1 MELLSYAQAP
11 RSRDPVRTHVQRLIE
26 VVGTP
31 RFEGEFVKA
40 LGDTTRSEHITAYA
54 FHPKRP
60 PRLLFAASNGP
71 RQRETGKPAPWQPR
85 SGGRLPWALAGRDA

>member
-40 LGDTTRSEHITAYA
+40 LGAARQPLADEPGVIRVTLRVRDLPATTRDI
-54 FHPKRP
+54 
-60 PRLLFAASNGP
+60 
-71 RQRETGKPAPWQPR
+71 
-85 SGGRLPWALAGRDA
+85 

>member
-31 RFEGEFVKA
+31 RFEGESRR
-40 LGDTTRSEHITAYA
+40 GHR
-54 FHPKRP
+54 
-60 PRLLFAASNGP
+60 
-71 RQRETGKPAPWQPR
+71 
-85 SGGRLPWALAGRDA
+85 